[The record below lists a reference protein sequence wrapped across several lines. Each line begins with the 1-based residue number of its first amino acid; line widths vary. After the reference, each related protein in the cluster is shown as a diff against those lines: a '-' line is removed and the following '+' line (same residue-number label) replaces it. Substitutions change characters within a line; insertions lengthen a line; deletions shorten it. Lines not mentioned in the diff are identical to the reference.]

1 MKVID
6 LTLTIS
12 EKIPTF
18 PGSPRPNFIPWENI
32 KEDGYNLELLFL
44 STHTGTHM
52 DAPYHFL
59 EKGAKIHEIS
69 LKKLVSEA
77 VLIQSRGSRDRFGI
91 KQISITKADIQKFE
105 KQHGKIDGFSSVIFY
120 TGWNVPHLW
129 GTYDDVTEHLPLSP
143 DYNQEKYYFTKNPG
157 LSVSGAEYL
166 ASKKINLVGIDS
178 PNIDM
183 GTDHKFSVH
192 QIFAKK
198 GILIVEN
205 LTNLHILFHMLHP
218 ETAAKKRMYWY
229 TRRSQDPP
237 AVTSRRFRDPKTGKY
252 QSPKKLPTFHLVVL
266 PLKLKNA
273 TGSPV
278 RAIAFVD

>member
-1 MKVID
+1 MKIID
-6 LTLTIS
+6 LTLTVS
-12 EKIPTF
+12 DETPTF
-18 PGSPRPNFIPWENI
+18 PGSPQPSFIPWENV

-69 LKKLVSEA
+69 LKKLVSET
-77 VLIQSRGSRDRFGI
+77 VLIKSKKKGGE
-91 KQISITKADIQKFE
+91 SITKTDIQKFE
-105 KQHGKIDGFSSVIFY
+105 KKYGKITSFSSVIFY
-120 TGWNVPHLW
+120 TGWQRNL
-129 GTYDDVTEHLPLSP
+129 
-143 DYNQEKYYFTKNPG
+143 QKKYYFTKNPG
-157 LSVSGAEYL
+157 LSVSAAKYL

-178 PNIDM
+178 PSIDL
-183 GTDHKFSVH
+183 GKDSKFSVH

-205 LTNLHILFHMLHP
+205 LANLEKI
-218 ETAAKKRMYWY
+218 K
-229 TRRSQDPP
+229 
-237 AVTSRRFRDPKTGKY
+237 
-252 QSPKKLPTFHLVVL
+252 SPKFHLVVL

-278 RAIAFVD
+278 RAIAFVE

>member
-1 MKVID
+1 MRILD

-12 EKIPTF
+12 NKIPTF
-18 PGSPRPNFIPWENI
+18 PGSPQPKLIPWENVRD
-32 KEDGYNLELLFL
+32 DGYNLEFLFM
-44 STHTGTHM
+44 STHTGTHI

-77 VLIQSRGSRDRFGI
+77 VLIQSKKKDGE
-91 KQISITKADIQKFE
+91 SITKTDIQKFE
-105 KQHGKIDGFSSVIFY
+105 KKHGKIASFSSVIFY
-120 TGWNVPHLW
+120 TGWQRNL
-129 GTYDDVTEHLPLSP
+129 
-143 DYNQEKYYFTKNPG
+143 QKKYYFTKNPG
-157 LSVSGAEYL
+157 LSVSAAKYL

-178 PNIDM
+178 PSIDL
-183 GTDHKFSVH
+183 GKDSKFSVH

-205 LTNLHILFHMLHP
+205 LANVEKIKS
-218 ETAAKKRMYWY
+218 AK
-229 TRRSQDPP
+229 
-237 AVTSRRFRDPKTGKY
+237 
-252 QSPKKLPTFHLVVL
+252 FHLVVL

-278 RAIAFVD
+278 RAIAFVE

>member
-1 MKVID
+1 MKIID
-6 LTLTIS
+6 LTLIVS
-12 EKIPTF
+12 DKIPTF
-18 PGSPRPNFIPWENI
+18 PGSPQPSFIPWENV

-77 VLIQSRGSRDRFGI
+77 VLIKSKKKDGE
-91 KQISITKADIQKFE
+91 SITKIDIQKFE
-105 KQHGKIDGFSSVIFY
+105 KKHGKIASFSSVIFY
-120 TGWNVPHLW
+120 TGWQRNL
-129 GTYDDVTEHLPLSP
+129 
-143 DYNQEKYYFTKNPG
+143 QKKYYFTKNPG
-157 LSVSGAEYL
+157 LSVSAAKYL
-166 ASKKINLVGIDS
+166 ASKKVSLVGIDS
-178 PNIDM
+178 PSIDL
-183 GTDHKFSVH
+183 GTDSKFSVH

-205 LTNLHILFHMLHP
+205 LANLDKI
-218 ETAAKKRMYWY
+218 KSSK
-229 TRRSQDPP
+229 
-237 AVTSRRFRDPKTGKY
+237 
-252 QSPKKLPTFHLVVL
+252 FHLVVL

-278 RAIAFVD
+278 RAVAFVE